1 MTITTETACTL
12 LVLDRADFA
21 ELVAQSGS
29 LRANLGVHCRA
40 RKPSTRGGEAALEMA
55 AGHSGEPVLPSTFVD
70 YETSP
75 REYEL

>member
-1 MTITTETACTL
+1 MGGGQG
-12 LVLDRADFA
+12 RHFA

-29 LRANLGVHCRA
+29 LRDHLREFIATA
-40 RKPSTRGGEAALEMA
+40 RKPCTRGGEAALEMA

-75 REYEL
+75 RREYELQVA